1 MRPNDW
7 MSSDCSSDL
16 EERKPGRH
24 HQIIGREVELEPR
37 RLLDE
42 IEILLDEIEDR
53 KLSQIDLLRPRER
66 KQQIKRPLPAVD
78 IDRQRVV
85 IHRRDGRTDFGR
97 TEALRMRRERG
108 QAAEPLSIRTIG
120 STRGEVSSRSE
131 EHTSE
136 LQSLMRTSYAVFCL

>member
-24 HQIIGREVELEPR
+24 HQIIGREFELEPR

-85 IHRRDGRTDFGR
+85 IHRRDGR
-97 TEALRMRRERG
+97 
-108 QAAEPLSIRTIG
+108 
-120 STRGEVSSRSE
+120 SE

-136 LQSLMRTSYAVFCL
+136 LQSLMRISYAVLRLKKKTQ